1 MVGPGATVSV
11 RDHGPG
17 LPNGAQAKVFEPF
30 WRAPG
35 AVAGGK
41 GLGLSIVDRLQHA
54 QGGTVAVRALEDG
67 GYKITLSFAIPK
79 S

>member
-1 MVGPGATVSV
+1 MVGPGPTLSV

-17 LPNGAQAKVFEPF
+17 LPEGAQVQVFEPF

-35 AVAGGK
+35 AVAGGT
-41 GLGLSIVDRLQHA
+41 GLGLAIVDRLQHA
-54 QGGTVAVRALEDG
+54 QGGAVEVRTPQDG
-67 GYKITLSFAIPK
+67 GCEITLTFAAPK